1 MSCGCSITTLSV
13 SATDSSALEITLATY
28 ADRAVLLPFFC
39 AAGGHSVNVTFNDVK
54 SANIPLFCKDRP
66 ACEESLQMNA
76 FRYCAGGD
84 LHGTASSMLSS
95 SATAVRP
102 GTSVIAL
109 RGTGSGG
116 KFRQATSPYL
126 RSGNLHSA
134 LQGNTP
140 SRGRNSKDSAKLKGI
155 NLNSQTM
162 LKIADTDR
170 IMSILHSL
178 DSSTFSVLSGMS
190 DGGSGLTSAAGSSAD
205 LESMRHQLRALSSS
219 RLQALIEASDPT
231 KSFLDI
237 SLLLDEPVEE
247 VSIGFFWGT
256 STFLKSVVIFV

>member
-1 MSCGCSITTLSV
+1 MSC
-13 SATDSSALEITLATY
+13 
-28 ADRAVLLPFFC
+28 
-39 AAGGHSVNVTFNDVK
+39 
-54 SANIPLFCKDRP
+54 
-66 ACEESLQMNA
+66 
-76 FRYCAGGD
+76 FRYCAASDFLGA
-84 LHGTASSMLSS
+84 ASSAQQSC
-95 SATAVRP
+95 SATTVVRP

-116 KFRQATSPYL
+116 KYRQAASPYL

-134 LQGNTP
+134 LHGNAP
-140 SRGRNSKDSAKLKGI
+140 NRGKNSKDSAKLKGI

-162 LKIADTDR
+162 LKIAGTDR
-170 IMSILHSL
+170 IMSILQSL

-190 DGGSGLTSAAGSSAD
+190 DGGSGMTSAAGSSAD

-219 RLQALIEASDPT
+219 RLQALIEAADPT

-247 VSIGFFWGT
+247 VGAVRSSLGLNLFGFSICP
-256 STFLKSVVIFV
+256 SSV